1 MRLHATRRAAIAQGR
16 GLGNP
21 LWDLAGVPAS
31 LDHRFAE
38 SKSLV
43 DAVSGQNLITFT
55 RQSDRSIITS
65 TGGMDII
72 GTATAGFTHDPFT
85 LESLGLFLEELR
97 PNLLLNSAA
106 PASQNI
112 TVAATAYT
120 LSFYGSGDIVLTGAH
135 SATVIGTGVFPN
147 RRVLTFTP
155 TAGTLGVTVSGTVEF
170 ANLEPGSFATSW
182 IPTGASQATRSADV
196 ASITGANFSSWFN
209 ASEFT
214 IYTQGASGATT
225 NFPTFAEFSD
235 GTANN
240 RIQLGYIT
248 PLVGGLIV
256 RSASAT
262 VAELYPSVTTLQRR
276 AAFGVAAND
285 FGVSYNGAAVTSDA
299 SGATPTGINR
309 LEIGNLLNG
318 GAINNLN
325 GTIRRLCFFPQRLP
339 NSTLQNITL

>member
-1 MRLHATRRAAIAQGR
+1 MRLHATRRAAIAQAR

-31 LDHRFAE
+31 LDQRFAE

-196 ASITGANFSSWFN
+196 ASITGANFSRWYRQD
-209 ASEFT
+209 EGT
-214 IYTQGASGATT
+214 IYADGRRSDLNHTASAWFLAMSTGVATT
-225 NFPTFAEFSD
+225 
-235 GTANN
+235 
-240 RIQLGYIT
+240 RLQLGFDFPATGNYA
-248 PLVGGLIV
+248 IV
-256 RSASAT
+256 SSGT
-262 VAELYPSVTTLQRR
+262 LQGVVNPSVNTLVRR
-276 AAFGVAAND
+276 AAAAYSND
-285 FGVSYNGAAVTSDA
+285 CAVSYNGASPSSFAAASLGSYSRMDIGAYVNSA
-299 SGATPTGINR
+299 SGW
-309 LEIGNLLNG
+309 
-318 GAINNLN
+318 LN
-325 GTIRRLCFFPQRLP
+325 GTIRRLTYWPQRLP